1 MGYSVYYS
9 GEIEIAPPLTEEHA
23 EIVLAFSNHQRT
35 EKTAPIFAAV
45 AASAEPD
52 LPGYSGLFELS
63 EERDLILP
71 DEFESSHGLR
81 LWLVLLIEHFLAP
94 LGYVLNGEVSWTA
107 DEADDRGTIFVKD
120 NAVECVDDLF
130 VNQGPSWLPEHY
142 CDDRLK
148 TMIQELIDSADSTG
162 CSPDLTVVASKAVD
176 SLREALSRL

>member
-1 MGYSVYYS
+1 MRS
-9 GEIEIAPPLTEEHA
+9 
-23 EIVLAFSNHQRT
+23 
-35 EKTAPIFAAV
+35 V

-81 LWLVLLIEHFLAP
+81 LWLLLLIEHFLAP

-130 VNQGPSWLPEHY
+130 VNRGPSWLPAHY
-142 CDDRLK
+142 CNDRLK

>member
-9 GEIEIAPPLTEEHA
+9 GEIEIAPPLTEEDA

-81 LWLVLLIEHFLAP
+81 LWLVLLIEHFLASFGLRP
-94 LGYVLNGEVSWTA
+94 QWRGFL
-107 DEADDRGTIFVKD
+107 DR
-120 NAVECVDDLF
+120 
-130 VNQGPSWLPEHY
+130 
-142 CDDRLK
+142 R
-148 TMIQELIDSADSTG
+148 
-162 CSPDLTVVASKAVD
+162 
-176 SLREALSRL
+176 

>member
-23 EIVLAFSNHQRT
+23 EIVLAFSKHQRT

-81 LWLVLLIEHFLAP
+81 LWLLLLIEHFLAP

-130 VNQGPSWLPEHY
+130 VNRGPSWLPAHY

-162 CSPDLTVVASKAVD
+162 CSPDLTVVSSKAVD

>member
-23 EIVLAFSNHQRT
+23 ETVLAFSNHQRT

-63 EERDLILP
+63 DERDLILP
-71 DEFESSHGLR
+71 DELESRHGLR

-107 DEADDRGTIFVKD
+107 DESDDCGSIFVKD
-120 NAVECVDDLF
+120 NTVECVNDF
-130 VNQGPSWLPEHY
+130 CVNPGPGWSPNHY

-148 TMIQELIDSADSTG
+148 TMIEGLIDSADSTG
-162 CSPDLTVVASKAVD
+162 CSPDLTVVTSRAVD
-176 SLREALSRL
+176 SLRDAISRL

>member
-23 EIVLAFSNHQRT
+23 EIVLDFSNHRRT

-81 LWLVLLIEHFLAP
+81 LWLRAPDRAFPRSFGLRTQWRGFL
-94 LGYVLNGEVSWTA
+94 
-107 DEADDRGTIFVKD
+107 DR
-120 NAVECVDDLF
+120 
-130 VNQGPSWLPEHY
+130 
-142 CDDRLK
+142 R
-148 TMIQELIDSADSTG
+148 
-162 CSPDLTVVASKAVD
+162 
-176 SLREALSRL
+176 

>member
-9 GEIEIAPPLTEEHA
+9 GEIEIAPPLTEEDA
-23 EIVLAFSNHQRT
+23 EIVLDFSNHRRT

-52 LPGYSGLFELS
+52 LPGHTGLFELS
-63 EERDLILP
+63 DERDLILP

-94 LGYVLNGEVSWTA
+94 LGYILDGEVSWTA
-107 DEADDRGTIFVKD
+107 DEADDRGTIFVK
-120 NAVECVDDLF
+120 NNTVECVDDLF
-130 VNQGPSWLPEHY
+130 VNQGPSWLPKHY
-142 CDDRLK
+142 CDHRLK
-148 TMIQELIDSADSTG
+148 TIVRQLIDSADSTG
-162 CSPDLTVVASKAVD
+162 CSPDLTVVASSEVD